1 MDINIENTTFIIVSY
16 KSEKIIYNCL
26 DSLPDNSIK
35 IIIENS
41 KNLNLKKDLESK
53 YKNLTV
59 LLNEN
64 SGFGAAN
71 NLGIKKCNTQFAYIL
86 NPDVTLKKDT
96 FNNLSKSCLD
106 IPDFAIISPVHSDKN
121 YPNYKVRKKYD
132 VMKANV
138 LEVDDIDGFSMLIN
152 KNSFKEENYFDENFF
167 LYLENNDLC
176 LRVKKK
182 NQKIYVI
189 LNSFID
195 HKGGA
200 SSDPNFSSKIECLK
214 NWHWMWSKFY
224 YHHKH
229 DNYIYAFFKIFKN
242 LISAFLKSILYSIL
256 RNNNKK
262 AFYKARLSGCINGLL
277 LKKSWYR
284 ID

>member
-182 NQKIYVI
+182 IK
-189 LNSFID
+189 
-195 HKGGA
+195 
-200 SSDPNFSSKIECLK
+200 
-214 NWHWMWSKFY
+214 KFM
-224 YHHKH
+224 
-229 DNYIYAFFKIFKN
+229 
-242 LISAFLKSILYSIL
+242 
-256 RNNNKK
+256 
-262 AFYKARLSGCINGLL
+262 
-277 LKKSWYR
+277 
-284 ID
+284 

>member
-86 NPDVTLKKDT
+86 NPDVTFKKET

-256 RNNNKK
+256 RNKNKK
-262 AFYKARLSGCINGLL
+262 AIYKARLSGCINGLL

>member
-86 NPDVTLKKDT
+86 NPDVTFKKET